1 MLERFAD
8 IADAINEW
16 VGRTIAWL
24 VLAMVLLLCAQ
35 VVARN
40 AFDWASQG
48 LSESATRLHAL
59 VFMLGLGYTLAR
71 DEHVR
76 VDLLSRH
83 WSPRRNAWLE
93 LLGCAVLLMPFCLLM
108 MIGSLDYVAAS
119 WRIHESSRE
128 AGGLPGVFLMKSV
141 IPLAAFLLL
150 LAGLARAARAWCV
163 LRGVA
168 APPAAAPRGPLA

>member
-8 IADAINEW
+8 LADRINET
-16 VGRTIAWL
+16 VGRAIAWL

-35 VVARN
+35 VIARN

-59 VFMLGLGYTLAR
+59 VFMLGLGYTLVR

-76 VDLLSRH
+76 VDLLARH
-83 WSPRRNAWLE
+83 WSPRQKAWLE
-93 LLGCAVLLMPFCLLM
+93 LLGCALLLMPFCLLL

-119 WRIHESSRE
+119 WRILESSRE

-150 LAGLARAARAWCV
+150 LAGLSRAARAWCV

-168 APPAAAPRGPLA
+168 PPSAATKHGPLA